1 VREQA
6 VVEVS
11 FENEDD
17 FVNNLATLC
26 CECRGVNAIPIPA
39 GGIVGTL
46 PAWSLAAH
54 MNASGAQHNPVH
66 PPQHG
71 KK

>member
-1 VREQA
+1 LK
-6 VVEVS
+6 
-11 FENEDD
+11 EDD
-17 FVNNLATLC
+17 FVNNLATLR

-39 GGIVGTL
+39 GVIVGTL
-46 PAWSLAAH
+46 SAGSFAAH
-54 MNASGAQHNPVH
+54 MHPSGAQHNPVH